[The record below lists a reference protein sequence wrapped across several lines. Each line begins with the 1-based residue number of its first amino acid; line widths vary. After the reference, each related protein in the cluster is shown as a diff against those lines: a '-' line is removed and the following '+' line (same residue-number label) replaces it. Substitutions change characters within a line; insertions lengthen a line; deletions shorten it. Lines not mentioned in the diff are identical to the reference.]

1 MYIKKLVGE
10 KCYLSPIDPDD
21 ADKYAAWLNDQE
33 VTRWLTIATSVV
45 TVAGEKEIL
54 QKISREHNY
63 AIVDIG
69 TNELIGNVG
78 LHSVNHIHRTAEIG
92 IFIGRKD
99 CWDKGYGSEAM
110 SLLLDFAFRTL
121 NLNNIMLRTY
131 SNNKRAIKCYEKI
144 GFRKAGEL
152 REAVMMERKAGNI
165 LFMDMLP
172 ADFYA
177 KSEWES

>member
-1 MYIKKLVGE
+1 MYIRKLVGE

-21 ADKYAAWLNDQE
+21 ADKYAAWLNDQD
-33 VTRWLTIATSVV
+33 VTRWLTLATSVV
-45 TVAGEKEIL
+45 TAAGEKEIL
-54 QKISREHNY
+54 QKISREHTY

-69 TNELIGNVG
+69 TDEAIGNVG
-78 LHSVNHIHRTAEIG
+78 LHAVNHIHRTAEIG

-110 SLLLDFAFRTL
+110 SLLLDFSFRIL

-131 SNNKRAIKCYEKI
+131 SSNKRAIKCYEKI
-144 GFRKAGEL
+144 GFKKVGEL
-152 REAVMMERKAGNI
+152 REAVTMDRKAGNI